1 MKIIALLAA
10 AALFGLAGGACAQN
24 ATPHAGHAMPPAS
37 QTALSAGDQA
47 KAAFEAAN
55 MRMHKDMAIAYSGN
69 PDTDFVRSMIPH
81 HQGAVDMAR
90 IELQHGK
97 DPELKKLAQ
106 EIVSAQ
112 EKEIAFL
119 QGWLKKHAP

>member
-1 MKIIALLAA
+1 MKIVALLVA

-24 ATPHAGHAMPPAS
+24 ANPHAGHAMPPA
-37 QTALSAGDQA
+37 AGGPMPAGDQA

-55 MRMHKDMAIAYSGN
+55 ARMHKDMAIAYSGN
-69 PDTDFVRSMIPH
+69 PDIDFVRSMIPH
-81 HQGAVDMAR
+81 HQGAVEMAR

-97 DPELKKLAQ
+97 DPELRRLAR

-119 QGWLKKHAP
+119 QGWLMKHAP